1 MFKRVWLGVNFYNS
15 KWYSKDISEIFNNLL
30 FNNGNLNLSVLVGLV
45 HIDNGLKKNRLYEID
60 KTALHNKIVG
70 HKTCQLEYLY
80 MLLVDASFSVS
91 GRYNGFDRYL

>member
-60 KTALHNKIVG
+60 KTLLHNKIVG
-70 HKTCQLEYLY
+70 YKTCQLEYLY